1 MLLGIPTCTTQP
13 PHKLIC
19 QHFPKPIHQVN
30 HLPCSCWPCQD
41 CWGPVLTSHP
51 SFHLGSTAMQ
61 SCCLMS
67 SRRSG
72 RENSTGIWISLLI
85 WVDWNGIGYIS
96 IYCSKRFICLTDAW
110 VLEQETAS
118 KESVQLP
125 HFAVWETGV
134 SRANIP
140 SIIKNLSTRALPRIP
155 GSWPLIPQLHIVR
168 KKKIMSHLPTA
179 ERVGRP
185 LILFWGQKHPELED
199 VDGREGLKKAK
210 NKRR

>member
-1 MLLGIPTCTTQP
+1 MHHTASSQAHLPTLPKAHSPGEPPSLLMLTLPRLLRPCP
-13 PHKLIC
+13 
-19 QHFPKPIHQVN
+19 HFPPI
-30 HLPCSCWPCQD
+30 
-41 CWGPVLTSHP
+41 
-51 SFHLGSTAMQ
+51 FHLGSTAMQ

-67 SRRSG
+67 SRHSG

-96 IYCSKRFICLTDAW
+96 IYCSNRFICLTDAW

-168 KKKIMSHLPTA
+168 EKKSWAIC
-179 ERVGRP
+179 P
-185 LILFWGQKHPELED
+185 LQ
-199 VDGREGLKKAK
+199 RE
-210 NKRR
+210 